1 MEYVVFDVYN
11 KIMSLDIVM
20 LESYLMVVI
29 EIDGKSYFVLNIYL
43 EIFYFVLLKY
53 LLWIYVYYDEIVKL
67 KFKRFF
73 VYEF

>member
-1 MEYVVFDVYN
+1 
-11 KIMSLDIVM
+11 MSLDIVM